1 MATVQI
7 DTLGI
12 SFTIQS
18 NEDEAYLEKLINYYK
33 RMVKQVEND
42 AGLKDPL
49 KVSIISGIMLC
60 DELCKERQKLQYTNQ
75 TINKQDLV
83 EAEKITLKMIENIN
97 KVIK

>member
-33 RMVKQVEND
+33 RMVKQVETD
-42 AGLKDPL
+42 SGLKDAL